1 LKDSKVYV
9 RGDQDVTIEGN
20 ATVYAQKNLTAKVD
34 GDMKTTVKGNYDLN
48 VGKAFNL
55 NVREGINVRGANIIM
70 EANQDNIETYA
81 AISNINYAVENYSIK
96 SGLDTYINTNAN
108 LHILAN
114 EDGYITTSTGA
125 INLNSKTTMNIESTA
140 DVDLK
145 GANINLNTDGKGEAD
160 TSLEALDANKTIMAE
175 PPEGGNVTPSATVT
189 QEQFGVVALDDEADS
204 GAQ

>member
-1 LKDSKVYV
+1 MSNEVFKTADERGWTIPKSPYNAEYPHNRVYQSASGHVMEFDDTKGHERVNIYHKEGTWIEIDSAGNINIVANGTRTDVTLKDSKVYV

-96 SGLDTYINTNAN
+96 SGLDT
-108 LHILAN
+108 
-114 EDGYITTSTGA
+114 
-125 INLNSKTTMNIESTA
+125 
-140 DVDLK
+140 
-145 GANINLNTDGKGEAD
+145 
-160 TSLEALDANKTIMAE
+160 
-175 PPEGGNVTPSATVT
+175 
-189 QEQFGVVALDDEADS
+189 
-204 GAQ
+204 